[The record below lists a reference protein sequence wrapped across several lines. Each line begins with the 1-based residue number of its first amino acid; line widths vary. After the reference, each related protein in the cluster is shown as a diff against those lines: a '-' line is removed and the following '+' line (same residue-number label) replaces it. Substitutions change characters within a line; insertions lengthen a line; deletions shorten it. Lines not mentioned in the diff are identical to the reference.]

1 MPSISQR
8 FSASLR
14 ARDHQILS
22 AAGSASRLHP
32 FVFDWIE
39 CPGSEPADARRCC
52 RQHFVRR
59 RRDLHCTAQH
69 VGAERHDRF
78 AGPHAEGTRGGEKNP
93 GGRSAAGFLDSES
106 AAPILLVER
115 RDPLGQCWDPRQNSR
130 LVLTRRAVLQRSK
143 SIADHPLWLGVSP
156 VSAHRESLL

>member
-78 AGPHAEGTRGGEKNP
+78 AGPHAEGAIRGEGPRRSIGRGVFGIGIRRSDSIGRKQLMRGTLMKTRGWFLHAGLFCK
-93 GGRSAAGFLDSES
+93 AASRLPIVRGCGCES
-106 AAPILLVER
+106 PW
-115 RDPLGQCWDPRQNSR
+115 RDPPLNSII
-130 LVLTRRAVLQRSK
+130 VN
-143 SIADHPLWLGVSP
+143 
-156 VSAHRESLL
+156 